1 MDTSAATIKKH
12 RMTRRERMD
21 VVGFFAFASPW
32 IIGFILFML
41 IPMGTSLYISLTSW
55 NLLKP
60 PKYIGLENFQTLF
73 NDPLFY
79 KSLGITLRYTLMAVP
94 ANIVLSVLISLVL
107 NKNLPGMSVFRTIFY
122 LPSIISGVVIALVWL
137 WMFQPDF
144 GILNNLL
151 SYIGIK
157 GPMWVYSEEWALPSL
172 VLMSLWNLGTNIVL
186 YLAALQG
193 IPTEQYEAAAMD
205 GANGFD
211 KFWNITIPGI
221 SPTLLFTIL
230 TGVIGAMQTFT
241 QAYVMTGG
249 GPNQATTFYAYYIY
263 SNAFKYHKMGLASAA
278 AWIMFFII
286 AALTLLILKSSAG
299 KVYYDGGEDGE
310 IL

>member
-1 MDTSAATIKKH
+1 
-12 RMTRRERMD
+12 MTRRERMD

-60 PKYIGLENFQTLF
+60 PKYIGFENFQTLF

-193 IPTEQYEAAAMD
+193 IPTEQYEAAAID

-241 QAYVMTGG
+241 QACLIHSSRRS
-249 GPNQATTFYAYYIY
+249 ATTSSTIMVPMAYITSSLPTKVTVPLLRPATTWRQARLLLYTCRTPVRAI
-263 SNAFKYHKMGLASAA
+263 SS
-278 AWIMFFII
+278 
-286 AALTLLILKSSAG
+286 TL
-299 KVYYDGGEDGE
+299 
-310 IL
+310 